1 MNKKSKRLLL
11 AFIVSIGIFLAGT
24 VGLFV
29 YKGSQASSEIR
40 DKDYMRE
47 GPSTGIPMVFYGRE
61 DSKELTEQT
70 DFPNQKPS
78 AFPPRIDTVW
88 HLADG
93 RSIILSGIG
102 RVAIH
107 EYLPDFAYLDS
118 MDRIY
123 DNRFEAALAYER
135 HVASHYGER
144 FKRDSSGLYV
154 RLRNGKWKKL
164 YPDESLDETG
174 HTFEYYFPTF
184 GYYSIRTQWGEGNGY
199 KLINEHTGEVTRII
213 GRPYFSPDGAYVLA
227 VSSDLEA
234 GYSANGFQLLENKHG
249 HLRLLLSQEYENR
262 GIVRAQ
268 WKDDS
273 TAVLLWEMPWYAND
287 VERKRFYGL
296 LRVHEK

>member
-1 MNKKSKRLLL
+1 MIKDSKRFLPV
-11 AFIVSIGIFLAGT
+11 FIMLIGIWLAVT
-24 VGLFV
+24 VGWFV
-29 YKGSQASSEIR
+29 YNGEQASSEILDNDR
-40 DKDYMRE
+40 TTEEAKSDL
-47 GPSTGIPMVFYGRE
+47 PMISHGRE
-61 DSKELTEQT
+61 ESKELMEQR
-70 DFPNQKPS
+70 DSSDRASS
-78 AFPPRIDTVW
+78 AFPPVIDTVW
-88 HLADG
+88 LLADG
-93 RSIILSGIG
+93 YKVVLVRTDSVGMD
-102 RVAIH
+102 
-107 EYLPDFAYLDS
+107 EYLPEKAYLDS
-118 MDRIY
+118 IDRLY

-135 HVASHYGER
+135 HVSSHYGER

-154 RLRNGKWKKL
+154 RLRDGKWKKL
-164 YPDESLDETG
+164 LPDESLDETG
-174 HTFEYYFPTF
+174 HTFEYYFPKF

-213 GRPYFSPDGAYVLA
+213 GRPYFSPDGRYVVA

-262 GIVRAQ
+262 GVVRAQ

-296 LRVHEK
+296 LRINKK